1 MLDKFR
7 QFLESK
13 IPLTAD
19 EWEKIR
25 LVCMAK
31 NLDKG
36 DFLLKEGEMWRHI
49 ALVLKG
55 CIRTYRR
62 DNTGKIR
69 ILNFVVENNWAG
81 DTQSLQ
87 HNTPSLFD
95 IDAVEASEVVLINKW
110 DFDLLCKEMP
120 HLNQMMTDSL
130 KECLSSSQGRVDLA
144 TTITA
149 EEKYVSFSTYH
160 SELLLRLPQYMIAS
174 YLGITPESLSRI
186 RKKLATEP
194 VADKVLI

>member
-13 IPLTAD
+13 IPLNAD

-36 DFLLKEGEMWRHI
+36 DFLLKEGETWRHI

-95 IDAVEASEVVLINKW
+95 IDAVEPSEIVLINKW

-130 KECLSSSQGRVDLA
+130 KECLSSSLGRVDLA